1 MDKNI
6 INFDD
11 TELEEHKFHQHKSS
25 ILIIIKEQ
33 YPISFLLVNNN
44 LNISWVT
51 KIIKKLD
58 LYSYSLQK
66 CTGIEIREIWIAG

>member
-25 ILIIIKEQ
+25 ILIIIKE
-33 YPISFLLVNNN
+33 
-44 LNISWVT
+44 
-51 KIIKKLD
+51 
-58 LYSYSLQK
+58 
-66 CTGIEIREIWIAG
+66 